1 MTVTAPQETT
11 VPSTDLSALMRE
23 GSRAEHTSAEN
34 STFMTDLLDGRSS
47 VERYTVFLRQLA
59 VVYAALESVGDALA
73 TDPVG
78 SAVVDAALL
87 RSAAIEADMVFL
99 SGDDWR
105 EIPVGPAATAYAA
118 RVTETGDDP
127 VRFLAHHYTRYLG
140 DLSGGQAI
148 GRILQREYAMAPEG
162 VTFYDFPLVPKP
174 KLFKD
179 GYRARLDAL
188 PLDDV
193 AKQRVVDE
201 VKVAFALNEA
211 LFAEIGAAP
220 SLVE

>member
-1 MTVTAPQETT
+1 MTVTATQETT
-11 VPSTDLSALMRE
+11 VPSSELSALMRE

-34 STFMTDLLDGRSS
+34 STFMSDLLEGRSS

-59 VVYAALESVGDALA
+59 VVYEAIESVGTVLA
-73 TDPVG
+73 ADPVG
-78 SAVVDAALL
+78 SAVVDAAVE
-87 RSAAIEADMVFL
+87 RSAAIEADLVFL
-99 SGDDWR
+99 AGEDWR
-105 EIPVGPAATAYAA
+105 DIPVGPAATAYVQ
-118 RVTETGDDP
+118 RVGETQDDA

-148 GRILQREYAMAPEG
+148 GRILQREYGLAEGG

-174 KLFKD
+174 KLYKD
-179 GYRARLDAL
+179 AYRARLDTL
-188 PLDDV
+188 PLDDA

-211 LFAEIGAAP
+211 LFAEMSA
-220 SLVE
+220 

>member
-34 STFMTDLLDGRSS
+34 SPFMSDLLGGRSS
-47 VERYTVFLRQLA
+47 VDRYTVFLRQLA
-59 VVYAALESVGDALA
+59 VVYEAIEAVGDALA
-73 TDPVG
+73 SDPVG
-78 SAVVDAALL
+78 GAVVDRALV

-99 SGDDWR
+99 AGDSWR
-105 EIPVGPAATAYAA
+105 EIPVGPAATAYAD
-118 RVTETGDDP
+118 RVSETAADP

-148 GRILQREYAMAPEG
+148 GRILQREYGLAADG

-174 KLFKD
+174 KPYKD
-179 GYRARLDAL
+179 GYRARLDSL

-193 AKQRVVDE
+193 TKQRVVDE
-201 VKVAFALNEA
+201 VKVAFSLNEA
-211 LFAEIGAAP
+211 LFAEIGLSP
-220 SLVE
+220 VE